1 MPIFDVEVHSNLT
14 SAWGHFESDSQSHPR
29 HSHSRGIGPVQSFGA
44 YEAVVETG
52 DVILAEHGLAR
63 SLFIYFCLPPHL

>member
-1 MPIFDVEVHSNLT
+1 M
-14 SAWGHFESDSQSHPR
+14 
-29 HSHSRGIGPVQSFGA
+29 QSFGA

-63 SLFIYFCLPPHL
+63 SLFIYFCLPPTSNCLLWINAYALPLRFPLRD